1 MAMCIIYIEGE
12 IIGNKAI
19 QEKVVLVQVGSYES
33 PNVAKA
39 RDRFSRGKWW
49 NQVANWIERQKRG
62 KAVSDIPKEKIV

>member
-39 RDRFSRGKWW
+39 RDRFSRGK
-49 NQVANWIERQKRG
+49 
-62 KAVSDIPKEKIV
+62 